1 MTNASL
7 INGNASFLSPTGSNE
22 TGHAGNGY
30 VRISPK
36 LINGVADITIND
48 GTVPID
54 FDYTIYEYNISV
66 LDSVNSINVNLQLND
81 GYSMVESHT
90 GSYDITNSK
99 QYVYSVD
106 VKNDITGLT
115 VNYKITFHKQSD
127 YLMSG
132 STGAYGYEYNGLPQ
146 KFIAPAAGIYT
157 LEAWGAQGGHRGSN
171 NGGKGGYSTGQIFLN
186 KGQILYVYVGS
197 NGNNGGWNGGGK
209 AGYGTIYGGGA
220 SDIRLGGQSL
230 YNRLIVA
237 GGGGSVGASGNTGGV
252 GGGTSGGNGAGDY
265 GDGAQ
270 GASQTS
276 GGANIGT
283 FGKGGSGIAANG
295 GYGGGGGGGWYGGGG
310 AGVDGSRD
318 DDRGGGGGSGFVWTE
333 SNASIVPDE
342 YLLSSSQYLSEA
354 STKAGNTSFPAPK
367 GGNETGHTGNGF
379 VKISFSLS
387 YDYDII
393 VSDNVTL
400 DKEFDYDTKEYTGT
414 LSSNDSSLVTFT
426 VTDSDSIL
434 KVDGDGKQEIHVGD
448 NTYNITITYING
460 AVEVFTYHIHR
471 EANDIDYL
479 NNIYFDE
486 YSISEFSDKTFDKDT
501 LTYNVTLPYYMDE
514 YDLTVDKGSADQII
528 TNIGHI
534 SNKNNTYKIPISV
547 TNETGTSTKTYTL
560 NITLPHSS
568 KIKKLTFNSSG
579 GSVIEIPIP
588 NDQTEFDIEF
598 ESHIAAVN
606 TIVDL
611 YDNEAKA
618 TVTGD
623 GYIESDNFDITIN
636 VTEPHVDATT
646 YILHVK
652 RVTVSGYE
660 KDLSYNGN
668 VQTVIIP
675 YDHEYLLEVW
685 GAQGGNGGGRGGY
698 SFGNIYLT
706 KGTILYVYAGGSGA
720 SGGFNGG
727 GTSRV
732 GKGGG
737 ASDIRIGTDSLYS
750 RVIVDSGGSEH

>member
-1 MTNASL
+1 
-7 INGNASFLSPTGSNE
+7 
-22 TGHAGNGY
+22 
-30 VRISPK
+30 
-36 LINGVADITIND
+36 
-48 GTVPID
+48 
-54 FDYTIYEYNISV
+54 
-66 LDSVNSINVNLQLND
+66 
-81 GYSMVESHT
+81 
-90 GSYDITNSK
+90 
-99 QYVYSVD
+99 
-106 VKNDITGLT
+106 
-115 VNYKITFHKQSD
+115 
-127 YLMSG
+127 
-132 STGAYGYEYNGLPQ
+132 
-146 KFIAPAAGIYT
+146 
-157 LEAWGAQGGHRGSN
+157 
-171 NGGKGGYSTGQIFLN
+171 
-186 KGQILYVYVGS
+186 
-197 NGNNGGWNGGGK
+197 
-209 AGYGTIYGGGA
+209 
-220 SDIRLGGQSL
+220 
-230 YNRLIVA
+230 
-237 GGGGSVGASGNTGGV
+237 
-252 GGGTSGGNGAGDY
+252 
-265 GDGAQ
+265 
-270 GASQTS
+270 
-276 GGANIGT
+276 
-283 FGKGGSGIAANG
+283 
-295 GYGGGGGGGWYGGGG
+295 
-310 AGVDGSRD
+310 
-318 DDRGGGGGSGFVWTE
+318 
-333 SNASIVPDE
+333 
-342 YLLSSSQYLSEA
+342 
-354 STKAGNTSFPAPK
+354 
-367 GGNETGHTGNGF
+367 
-379 VKISFSLS
+379 
-387 YDYDII
+387 
-393 VSDNVTL
+393 
-400 DKEFDYDTKEYTGT
+400 
-414 LSSNDSSLVTFT
+414 
-426 VTDSDSIL
+426 
-434 KVDGDGKQEIHVGD
+434 
-448 NTYNITITYING
+448 
-460 AVEVFTYHIHR
+460 
-471 EANDIDYL
+471 
-479 NNIYFDE
+479 
-486 YSISEFSDKTFDKDT
+486 
-501 LTYNVTLPYYMDE
+501 MDE

-579 GSVIEIPIP
+579 GSQIEIPIP

-598 ESHIAAVN
+598 ESHIAAVD

-698 SFGNIYLT
+698 SYGNIYLT

-750 RVIVDSGGSEH
+750 RVIVAGGGGGHGSDGCASGAVGGGLNGGGTSSSGSCGTQAGGGTQTEGGTYGKYSSAIGTIGKFGIGANAPTSGGNYYGGGGGGGVSRITYSASAWENASIPIPNRNSKKVGCSSPSASICFTAPSVCVKTSLKTSSLTGTPSIMIRSFIFTR